1 MESMLCPVLIG
12 RSAELGALNAALNRA
27 ADGRGGAVFITGDAG
42 IGKSR
47 LTRDVAYMASARDFQ
62 VLTGRGTQS
71 AVPVPYR
78 PIAEALLG
86 AARAGLQPNAA
97 GISDY
102 RSALG
107 ALVPEWSQPGDAG
120 APISPVVIGEALLRM
135 LTSSATNG
143 GLL

>member
-12 RSAELGALNAALNRA
+12 RSAELDVLTAALDRA
-27 ADGRGGAVFITGDAG
+27 AQGLGGAVFITGDAG

-47 LTRDVAYMASARDFQ
+47 LTRDVSYTAAARDFQ
-62 VLTGRGTQS
+62 VLTGRGTES

-86 AARAGLQPNAA
+86 AARAGLRPTA
-97 GISDY
+97 SPDY

-107 ALVPEWSQPGDAG
+107 ALVPEWNPQGSPEVA
-120 APISPVVIGEALLRM
+120 ISPVLIGEALLRM
-135 LTSSATNG
+135 LTSSG
-143 GLL
+143 GRG